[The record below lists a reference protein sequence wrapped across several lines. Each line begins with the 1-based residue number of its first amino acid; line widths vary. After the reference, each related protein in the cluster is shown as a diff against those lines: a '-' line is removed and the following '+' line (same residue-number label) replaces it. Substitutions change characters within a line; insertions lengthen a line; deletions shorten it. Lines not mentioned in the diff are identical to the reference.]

1 MKEREMQLL
10 NFGLSSTVL
19 DSNSRFICSENEL
32 RLLEWNGFKK
42 EYFTTY
48 FKKGRIYIRYTIW
61 TNSKKHKDA
70 YKIERESMINFVP
83 ELSTD
88 DKYNTFIKF
97 HKAIVNYSEY
107 FREPVS
113 FEEFK
118 ELEEIW
124 NEKFLLK
131 GDE

>member
-19 DSNSRFICSENEL
+19 DSNKRFICSENEL
-32 RLLEWNGFKK
+32 KLLEWNGFKR

-48 FKKGRIYIRYTIW
+48 FKKGRIYIRYTNWID
-61 TNSKKHKDA
+61 SKKYKNA
-70 YKIERESMINFVP
+70 YKIERESMVNFVP
-83 ELSTD
+83 ELPTEE
-88 DKYNTFIKF
+88 KYDIFIKF
-97 HKAIVNYSEY
+97 HKAVVNYNDLV
-107 FREPVS
+107 REPVS